1 MPGLFIFIATRR
13 LKQARPPAGRCYPSA
28 GLIGWEMRA
37 VTAVASGSSGPR
49 ASPSA
54 LVGWTRHY
62 PRDRSTRRRR
72 TRDDRSLFDESDD
85 ANQTT

>member
-54 LVGWTRHY
+54 LVGGQGTTARSVHSPTPN
-62 PRDRSTRRRR
+62 PR
-72 TRDDRSLFDESDD
+72 
-85 ANQTT
+85 

>member
-1 MPGLFIFIATRR
+1 MSGLFIFIATYR

-54 LVGWTRHY
+54 LVG
-62 PRDRSTRRRR
+62 R
-72 TRDDRSLFDESDD
+72 TRPLRARSVHSLTP
-85 ANQTT
+85 NPR